1 MQQASMGFF
10 QYSTQNRQFKV
21 LAIAFL
27 RISPNIWLPNN
38 FMYTILKVNLEFM
51 TMFGAQ
57 TALTVFSSKTKTK
70 PKHLKC
76 LVQEM
81 EVN

>member
-1 MQQASMGFF
+1 
-10 QYSTQNRQFKV
+10 
-21 LAIAFL
+21 
-27 RISPNIWLPNN
+27 
-38 FMYTILKVNLEFM
+38 MYKVNFEFI

-57 TALTVFSSKTKTK
+57 TTLTVFSSKTKTK

>member
-1 MQQASMGFF
+1 
-10 QYSTQNRQFKV
+10 
-21 LAIAFL
+21 
-27 RISPNIWLPNN
+27 
-38 FMYTILKVNLEFM
+38 MYKVNLEFM

-57 TALTVFSSKTKTK
+57 TTLTVFSSKTK